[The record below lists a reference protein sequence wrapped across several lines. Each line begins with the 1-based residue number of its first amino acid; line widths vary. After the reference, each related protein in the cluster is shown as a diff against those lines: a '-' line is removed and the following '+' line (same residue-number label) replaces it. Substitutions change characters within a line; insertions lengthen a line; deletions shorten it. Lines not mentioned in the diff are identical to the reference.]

1 MRKVRQ
7 STLHSEKPKNKKR
20 AVMKKCKPDKVR
32 GAREEK
38 KREGKR
44 EGVQGKVKDRK

>member
-1 MRKVRQ
+1 MREVRQ

-32 GAREEK
+32 GAREGK
-38 KREGKR
+38 KR
-44 EGVQGKVKDRK
+44 EGVQGKVKARK